1 MKGVLL
7 VSALAVFGVLGV
19 TLTPIPPQLPG
30 PETVRVPTGEIDYR
44 PEGSFQ
50 NAGTAKTPAVQRITV
65 PAFDIMQRQVS
76 RGDYSE
82 CVADGACKET
92 PRGGAGDAPQTHL
105 NWYDAQAYAAW
116 LSIRTG
122 ERWRLPTDLEWQ
134 RAAAEGFGEASARSD
149 GRDPG
154 QRMLQSYEAGVSLRG
169 RAQLSG
175 RDISETNSLGL
186 AGISDLVWEWT
197 DGCMQYGTLDGKGRV
212 ITAAPYCAA
221 RIVGGQHRAVV
232 IDFIRDASV
241 GGCAAGLPPDF
252 LGVRLVRG
260 IAGQGAP

>member
-7 VSALAVFGVLGV
+7 VSALAAFGVLGV

-105 NWYDAQAYAAW
+105 NWYDARAYAAW

-154 QRMLQSYEAGVSLRG
+154 NACCKATRRGCLCADVPNSPAGTFRKPTVLDSPVSPTLSGSGRTDACNTGHWMG
-169 RAQLSG
+169 RAG
-175 RDISETNSLGL
+175 
-186 AGISDLVWEWT
+186 
-197 DGCMQYGTLDGKGRV
+197 
-212 ITAAPYCAA
+212 
-221 RIVGGQHRAVV
+221 
-232 IDFIRDASV
+232 
-241 GGCAAGLPPDF
+241 
-252 LGVRLVRG
+252 
-260 IAGQGAP
+260 